1 MQGDSAAMVAKL
13 RQLLAVGVRS
23 FMISF
28 DDVTELEPQA
38 PYTSAAEA
46 QGAVANRCCIALWHA
61 TFATTSPT
69 SPTSSPTSPTS
80 PATDGLPAPSFLFC
94 PTEYCGRIAQP
105 EDGRPWRASSHRSAY
120 LSELG
125 RELLPIIDLC
135 WTGDEII
142 SPTIRYDRRPGVS
155 ILESVHID

>member
-13 RQLLAVGVRS
+13 RQLLGVGVRS

-61 TFATTSPT
+61 TLATTSPT
-69 SPTSSPTSPTS
+69 SPT
-80 PATDGLPAPSFLFC
+80 TDGLPAPSFLFC

-105 EDGRPWRASSHRSAY
+105 EDGRQWQASSHRSAY

-142 SPTIRYDRRPGVS
+142 SPTIR
-155 ILESVHID
+155 